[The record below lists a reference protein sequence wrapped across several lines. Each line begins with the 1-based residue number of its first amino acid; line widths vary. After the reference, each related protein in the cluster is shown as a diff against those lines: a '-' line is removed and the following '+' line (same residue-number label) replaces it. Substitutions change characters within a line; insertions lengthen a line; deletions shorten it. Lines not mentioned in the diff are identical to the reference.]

1 MDNPFLPPSHS
12 LEGIVQKKRVLSEK
26 MVKESIVNFND
37 PKLSEELNFIQNN
50 RVDSLISLDRFL
62 TKFLSIIF

>member
-1 MDNPFLPPSHS
+1 
-12 LEGIVQKKRVLSEK
+12 